1 MGEETIRRP
10 RLGLFVAFFVADLLM
25 LAAAV
30 WIWWQ
35 GHRPLTLGEMFGI
48 IVCVALGAWF
58 GVWPFVLRERAWLRW
73 METQEVLEAIDKIQQ
88 LDRVAEK
95 VEMATNSWQ
104 LAQDQAN
111 RTAQAAEAIA
121 RRMEEERQRF
131 IEFLKEAQDAERA
144 HLRLEVEKLKRGE
157 NDWLQVLA
165 FILDHVQALFAGAVR
180 SGKREVMEQVGKFRA
195 VVFDAARR
203 VGLVPVFPQIGEPF
217 DPDHHVVPDDAPKP
231 QEGHVVQQV
240 LGHGYRFRGEWIRPA
255 LVLTGPPQP
264 EEVYGESGS
273 PHTTMGLPEE
283 AQVKAAA
290 PAGSQSLPAGVDGR
304 EDPPGETAPDSKDL
318 SSSSGKPTLESDMP
332 PPSSESFSVM
342 EEEPSVQAQSF
353 SSSWEEPDEPR
364 LDSPSAPPSPVEPEA
379 SSDEESPQESRPEG
393 GA

>member
-10 RLGLFVAFFVADLLM
+10 RLGLFVAFFLADLFM

-35 GHRPLTLGEMFGI
+35 GHRPLTPMEMFGI
-48 IVCVALGAWF
+48 IVCVALGGWF

-73 METQEVLEAIDKIQQ
+73 IETQEVLEAIEKIQQ

-111 RTAQAAEAIA
+111 RTAEAAEAIA

-131 IEFLKEAQDAERA
+131 IQFLKEAQDAERA
-144 HLRLEVEKLKRGE
+144 YLQLEVEKLKRGE

-180 SGKREVMEQVGKFRA
+180 SGKREVIEQIGKFRA

-203 VGLVPVFPQIGEPF
+203 VGLVPVFPQVGEPF
-217 DPDHHVVPDDAPKP
+217 DPKHHVVPEDAPKP
-231 QEGHVVQQV
+231 QEGHVVQQI

-255 LVLTGPPQP
+255 LVLTAPPQ
-264 EEVYGESGS
+264 EGMAAGAAASQESK
-273 PHTTMGLPEE
+273 EE
-283 AQVKAAA
+283 ALQQQ
-290 PAGSQSLPAGVDGR
+290 SQTAVDPTASPSPQTDGR
-304 EDPPGETAPDSKDL
+304 EEEKAL
-318 SSSSGKPTLESDMP
+318 ASSSSGTEDTSLPSDAVVDEP
-332 PPSSESFSVM
+332 GPPSESLSALS
-342 EEEPSVQAQSF
+342 EEEASAQTQSF
-353 SSSWEEPDEPR
+353 SLNWEEPP
-364 LDSPSAPPSPVEPEA
+364 PMAPNPHPPSPSTEEPQ
-379 SSDEESPQESRPEG
+379 SSSKEEPPPEG

>member
-10 RLGLFVAFFVADLLM
+10 RIGLFAAFFLADLFM

-35 GHRPLTLGEMFGI
+35 GHRPLTPMEMFGI
-48 IVCVALGAWF
+48 IVCVALGGWF

-73 METQEVLEAIDKIQQ
+73 METQEVLEAIEKIQQ

-111 RTAQAAEAIA
+111 RTAEAAEAIA
-121 RRMEEERQRF
+121 RRMEEERERF
-131 IEFLKEAQDAERA
+131 IQFLKEAQDAERA
-144 HLRLEVEKLKRGE
+144 YLQLEVEKLKREE

-180 SGKREVMEQVGKFRA
+180 SGKKEVIEQIGKFRA

-217 DPDHHVVPDDAPKP
+217 DPKRHVVPENAPKP
-231 QEGHVVQQV
+231 QEGHVVQQI

-255 LVLTGPPQP
+255 LVLTAPPQ
-264 EEVYGESGS
+264 EEKAPGEAASQESNAEALQQPLQSGAPDPAAS
-273 PHTTMGLPEE
+273 PSPQT
-283 AQVKAAA
+283 
-290 PAGSQSLPAGVDGR
+290 DGR
-304 EDPPGETAPDSKDL
+304 EGGMSMA
-318 SSSSGKPTLESDMP
+318 SSSPETEGPSAPVAEEPETPAESLPTLS
-332 PPSSESFSVM
+332 
-342 EEEPSVQAQSF
+342 EEEASAQTQSF
-353 SSSWEEPDEPR
+353 SLNWEEPP
-364 LDSPSAPPSPVEPEA
+364 PMAPNPHPPSPSTEEPE
-379 SSDEESPQESRPEG
+379 SSSKEEPPPEG